1 MQFATNER
9 PRRQQTFVL
18 GALVF
23 IVFSALI
30 QFAALRSNPP
40 GFFLDESSIAYN
52 AHTLSSSGRDEHGES
67 WPLYFRAFGEFKNP
81 VYIYLLAAVFRVT
94 GPGILSA
101 RLLSATAGLVTV
113 LFLGTLALQITQ
125 SRTTGFLVGLLVLLT
140 PWTFELSRLVLEV
153 AIYPFMVALF
163 LLAVWHAARKP
174 GWSVAN
180 ICAIAGT
187 LALLTYTYSIGRL
200 LAPLLAL
207 GLIIF
212 ATRNRLRS
220 IILTWL
226 VFAITWIPLLVF
238 YKNHPGALTG
248 RFLFVSYLKPES
260 SWLQVGRDFTS
271 HFLANI
277 NPWSLFVS
285 ESAKT
290 NELLHVPGPPAMLT
304 VTAVLVVASLI
315 LLIKQR
321 RVNAWWIFILYS
333 LIASLV
339 PASLT
344 TDDFHMLRLAPLPAF
359 LLVVTIPA
367 LQWLTETND
376 RWRRIALI
384 VTLLFVASQG
394 LFFQWRYH
402 ASVSSPGRLH
412 TFDADYPAKILPSAL
427 SNAGSQPVYLADNSA
442 RPAYVQALWYA
453 TLQGIPL
460 DKFISLGFDKPA
472 PQNAVVITT
481 EERCRRCRVLAE
493 SEPYK
498 TYIALGEPHVPTR
511 LPDDSMISEI
521 SVADPPQRLRAGQQA
536 TVQVAVK
543 NLSRSAWVAG
553 DRSGG
558 AFRVAVGNHWLDLN
572 GNSVVNDDGR
582 GPIQDDVRPGET
594 TSLSLII
601 NAPRRPGEYLLEVD
615 MVQEGASWF
624 GLKGSRTWR
633 GRVVVDD

>member
-1 MQFATNER
+1 
-9 PRRQQTFVL
+9 
-18 GALVF
+18 
-23 IVFSALI
+23 
-30 QFAALRSNPP
+30 
-40 GFFLDESSIAYN
+40 
-52 AHTLSSSGRDEHGES
+52 
-67 WPLYFRAFGEFKNP
+67 
-81 VYIYLLAAVFRVT
+81 
-94 GPGILSA
+94 
-101 RLLSATAGLVTV
+101 
-113 LFLGTLALQITQ
+113 
-125 SRTTGFLVGLLVLLT
+125 
-140 PWTFELSRLVLEV
+140 
-153 AIYPFMVALF
+153 
-163 LLAVWHAARKP
+163 
-174 GWSVAN
+174 
-180 ICAIAGT
+180 
-187 LALLTYTYSIGRL
+187 
-200 LAPLLAL
+200 
-207 GLIIF
+207 
-212 ATRNRLRS
+212 
-220 IILTWL
+220 
-226 VFAITWIPLLVF
+226 
-238 YKNHPGALTG
+238 
-248 RFLFVSYLKPES
+248 
-260 SWLQVGRDFTS
+260 
-271 HFLANI
+271 
-277 NPWSLFVS
+277 
-285 ESAKT
+285 
-290 NELLHVPGPPAMLT
+290 
-304 VTAVLVVASLI
+304 
-315 LLIKQR
+315 
-321 RVNAWWIFILYS
+321 
-333 LIASLV
+333 
-339 PASLT
+339 
-344 TDDFHMLRLAPLPAF
+344 
-359 LLVVTIPA
+359 
-367 LQWLTETND
+367 
-376 RWRRIALI
+376 
-384 VTLLFVASQG
+384 
-394 LFFQWRYH
+394 
-402 ASVSSPGRLH
+402 LH

-498 TYIALGEPHVPTR
+498 TYIALGEPHVLTR
-511 LPDDSMISEI
+511 LPDDSMIGEI